1 MEERSRKAANRD
13 LSKVKSGS
21 DTTGTVPAPKSM
33 TYIDYEDP
41 FALVH
46 SSSGAPQI
54 HKMSPHAWVGCGE
67 DVYVLEC
74 LGKGWIRIEPTYNE
88 KRTISHL
95 LKHAKLTQ
103 DDLLSQSPSYNT
115 KPLLHPR

>member
-1 MEERSRKAANRD
+1 MEERSKKAVDRD
-13 LSKVKSGS
+13 LSNLKSRS

-33 TYIDYEDP
+33 TYIDYDDP

-74 LGKGWIRIEPTYNE
+74 LGKGWIRVEPAYNE
-88 KRTISHL
+88 KRTCLVFI
-95 LKHAKLTQ
+95 KHAQLTRG
-103 DDLLSQSPSYNT
+103 DLVL
-115 KPLLHPR
+115 